1 MSRQKNRLSVESLEK
16 RNLLASVWQAAP
28 NRYDVDRTGTV
39 VPVDAL
45 LIINDL
51 NQNGNRQ
58 LPTSLPSGYSGAFCD
73 VNGDGLMSP
82 TDALQVINILD
93 QVPASPTI
101 NVELSAESD
110 LNGDQTVVKSNV
122 VYDLVASANDKVV
135 VQKLND
141 ANEVISVASFTV
153 GSDGKV
159 AIPQTLEKG
168 ANHFRFTVTNVRGFS
183 KSTER
188 LTRLGDAVVAWNSAL
203 LYTVRETTNVL
214 STGVLVKPPPPMVAK
229 YLAMVHGAMFDAV
242 NAIKQTYQ
250 GYAYTAIASSSASDI
265 AAVATAAYH
274 VAREIYPTDHEKIFW
289 DKTLDEVLSTVPDSA
304 SKTVGKLVGQQAA
317 AFMIS
322 RRANDGSS
330 ATSTYQPIDQPGHW
344 QKTPPEF
351 LSPTLPQWG
360 DVTPFGLTS
369 GSQFRPAAPPALNS
383 AEYAAAVDQV
393 MRLGASD
400 STERTTD
407 QTAIA
412 KFWADGGGTAT
423 PPGHW
428 NIIAADFTAGR
439 NLSLIASAR
448 AFALINFAMADAG
461 IASWDAKYEY
471 DLWRPIDAI
480 RKGDTDGNAATVQNT
495 NWTPLLVT
503 PSFPSYTSG
512 HSTFSGAASTVL
524 SSLFGNSN
532 TFTAWADPGSTGQW
546 PPSSDVSPLARRNF
560 TSFTQAAEQA
570 GISRIYGGIHF
581 SFDNVAGL
589 ASGTSVGTWIVD
601 NLLKPKLLA

>member
-1 MSRQKNRLSVESLEK
+1 MKRHKKSLELETLER
-16 RNLLASVWQAAP
+16 RNLLASVWQANP
-28 NRYDVDRTGTV
+28 NRYDVDSTGTV

-58 LPTSLPSGYSGAFCD
+58 LPVSVPNGYSGAYCD

-82 TDALQVINILD
+82 TDALQVINVLD
-93 QVPASPTI
+93 QVSPNPTI
-101 NVELSAESD
+101 DVNLSGESD
-110 LNGDQTVVKSNV
+110 LNGDQTVLKSNV

-135 VQKLND
+135 VEKLND
-141 ANEVISVASFTV
+141 AKQVVSTASFTV
-153 GSDGKV
+153 GNDGKL
-159 AIPQTLEKG
+159 AINQSLDAGE
-168 ANHFRFTVTNVRGFS
+168 NHIRFTVTNVRGFS

-188 LTRLGDAVVAWNSAL
+188 LTRLGDAVTAWNTAM

-229 YLAMVHGAMFDAV
+229 YMAMVHGAMFDAV

-250 GYAYTAIASSSASDI
+250 GYAYTAIASSSASDV
-265 AAVATAAYH
+265 AAAATAAYY
-274 VAREIYPTDHEKIFW
+274 VAREVYPTDHEKIFW
-289 DKTLDEVLSTVPDSA
+289 DKTLDEVLATVPDGA
-304 SKTVGKLVGQQAA
+304 PKTVGKIVGQQAA
-317 AFMIS
+317 TFMIS
-322 RRANDGSS
+322 KRANDGSS
-330 ATSTYQPIDQPGHW
+330 ATSTYQTTDQPGHW
-344 QKTPPEF
+344 QKTPPDF

-393 MRLGASD
+393 MRLGAS
-400 STERTTD
+400 SSSERTAD

-428 NIIAADFTAGR
+428 NIIASDVSASR
-439 NLSLIASAR
+439 NLSLLESAR
-448 AFALINFAMADAG
+448 TFALMNFAMADAG
-461 IASWDAKYEY
+461 ITAWDAKYEY

-480 RKGDTDGNAATVQNT
+480 RKADTDGNAATVQDV
-495 NWTPLLVT
+495 NWSPLLVT

-512 HSTFSGAASTVL
+512 HSTFSGAAAAVL
-524 SSLFGNSN
+524 SSLFGSN
-532 TFTAWADPGSTGQW
+532 VSFTAWADPGSTGQW
-546 PPSSDVSPLARRNF
+546 PPSSDVSTLATRTF
-560 TSFTQAAEQA
+560 TGFTQAAEEA
-570 GISRIYGGIHF
+570 GMSRIYGGIHY
-581 SFDNVAGL
+581 SFDNTAGL
-589 ASGTSVGTWIVD
+589 SSGNSVGNWTIQ
-601 NLLKPKLLA
+601 NLLKPK

>member
-1 MSRQKNRLSVESLEK
+1 MKRHNKRLSLETLEQRK
-16 RNLLASVWQAAP
+16 LLASVWQAVP
-28 NRYDVDRTGTV
+28 NRYDVDNTGTV

-45 LIINDL
+45 LIVNDL
-51 NQNGNRQ
+51 SQNGNRQ
-58 LPTSLPSGYSGAFCD
+58 LPISLPNGYSGAYCD

-82 TDALQVINILD
+82 SDALQVINVLD
-93 QVPASPTI
+93 QVTATPTI
-101 NVELSAESD
+101 DVNLSAESD
-110 LNGDQTVVKSNV
+110 LNGDQTVLKSAV
-122 VYDLVASANDKVV
+122 VYDLAASANDKVV
-135 VQKLND
+135 VEKLND
-141 ANEVISVASFTV
+141 SNQVVNTANYIV
-153 GSDGKV
+153 GSDGKLS
-159 AIPQTLEKG
+159 INQTLDAG
-168 ANHFRFTVTNVRGFS
+168 LNHFRFTVTNVRGFS

-188 LTRLGDAVVAWNSAL
+188 LTRLGDAITAWNSAM

-250 GYAYTAIASSSASDI
+250 GYAYTAIASSSASDV
-265 AAVATAAYH
+265 AAAATAAYY
-274 VAREIYPTDHEKIFW
+274 VAREVYPTDHEKVFW
-289 DKTLDEVLSTVPDSA
+289 DKTLNEVLNTVPNSA

-317 AFMIS
+317 TFMINK
-322 RRANDGSS
+322 RANDGSS
-330 ATSTYQPIDQPGHW
+330 ATSAYQTTDLPGHW
-344 QKTPPEF
+344 QKTPPDY

-393 MRLGASD
+393 MRLGAS
-400 STERTTD
+400 SSSERTTD

-428 NIIAADFTAGR
+428 NIIASDITASR
-439 NLSLIASAR
+439 NLSLLESAR
-448 AFALINFAMADAG
+448 SFALINFAMADAG
-461 IASWDAKYEY
+461 ITAWDAKYEY

-480 RKGDTDGNAATVQNT
+480 RKADTDGNAATVKDV

-512 HSTFSGAASTVL
+512 HSTFSGAAASVL
-524 SSLFGNSN
+524 SSLFGSN
-532 TFTAWADPGSTGQW
+532 VAFKAWADPGSTGQW
-546 PPSSDVSPLARRNF
+546 PPSSDVSSLASRTF
-560 TSFTQAAEQA
+560 SSFSQAAEEA
-570 GISRIYGGIHF
+570 GISRIYGGIHY
-581 SFDNVAGL
+581 SFDNTAGL
-589 ASGTSVGTWIVD
+589 SSGNSVGNWTVQ
-601 NLLKPKLLA
+601 NLLKPK